1 MHLPL
6 TDVSTSL
13 TPASTQGL
21 AWLCPHRSQRLHL
34 GPQEKAQDSLSVS
47 RSLIPQLCTN
57 DKQAPGEGEDVSA
70 ASVFQASLPLL
81 RTAPPTEADLNQGVH
96 LIQL

>member
-1 MHLPL
+1 MRLPL

-13 TPASTQGL
+13 TPASAQGL
-21 AWLCPHRSQRLHL
+21 AWLHL

-81 RTAPPTEADLNQGVH
+81 
-96 LIQL
+96 

>member
-1 MHLPL
+1 MCLPL
-6 TDVSTSL
+6 TGEPTSL
-13 TPASTQGL
+13 TPASGL
-21 AWLCPHRSQRLHL
+21 ALSTSLPAAPSGATGKSTRSL
-34 GPQEKAQDSLSVS
+34 PVS

-81 RTAPPTEADLNQGVH
+81 
-96 LIQL
+96 